1 MLWHRD
7 AVVLLYVSATMLFQE
22 LQNGLNR
29 HTKTALIAEQ
39 LRKSKPCVKAP
50 RFAVLRINNDS
61 ECRNVR
67 ARGPLYRIGDE
78 GRAEVAALIGC
89 RDRQSPQE
97 DGRDER
103 MAGQAL
109 RLRLRQVCEQK
120 AGRRNRVV
128 TCNGSRRLLNHDEQE
143 AIRRRMSWVA
153 CC

>member
-1 MLWHRD
+1 
-7 AVVLLYVSATMLFQE
+7 MLFQE
-22 LQNGLNR
+22 SQNGLDR

-89 RDRQSPQE
+89 RDRQVAPRGLRERVDGGAGASPAPP
-97 DGRDER
+97 
-103 MAGQAL
+103 AGL
-109 RLRLRQVCEQK
+109 
-120 AGRRNRVV
+120 
-128 TCNGSRRLLNHDEQE
+128 
-143 AIRRRMSWVA
+143 
-153 CC
+153 